1 MMTHEENM
9 MLTGVTAGTPLH
21 LPLSRYWYPVARSS
35 KLLDRCTR
43 KVRLLGENFV
53 VARRGNEVLA
63 VDERCPHRQASLTLA
78 RVEDDGLRCIYHGWL
93 IGCDGAVKET
103 PNERMSGGRRNLRVR
118 APGVRE
124 AGGLIWL
131 NICEDESERAPFPDW
146 PWLGLPEDQV
156 VITDVA
162 QKTNW
167 VQSLEGAIDS
177 SHTTVL
183 HQDHVKSA
191 AATTASTVIS
201 KIGTEMRIGRPSVD
215 LHPKMEVRDTDF
227 GFIYGALRKSMTD
240 QDMHYVRATAYGFP
254 AYIAFGVAGEM
265 RAQLV
270 FVPVDDVH
278 AHFYSIWYSMT
289 EALDRETRIVWSGL
303 DPDRDLD
310 DDGYLRACALP
321 NWGQDRAAM
330 AAGESFAGMMGINVQ
345 DTIVQ
350 ESMGPIV
357 DRTREHLGPAD
368 KGIIHFRRMMLAVAR
383 GSNPAATAD
392 YARRMRYSGLR
403 ANDGL
408 VPVDGDWTSVF
419 SDDEKANW
427 ETEGAEIS

>member
-1 MMTHEENM
+1 MLTHEENR
-9 MLTGVTAGTPLH
+9 MLTGVGAGTPLH
-21 LPLSRYWYPVARSS
+21 KPPSRYWYPVLRSS
-35 KLLDRCTR
+35 RLLDRCTH
-43 KVRLLGENFV
+43 KVRLLGETFV
-53 VARRGNEVLA
+53 VARRGAELLA
-63 VDERCPHRQASLTLA
+63 IEERCPHRQTSMLLA
-78 RVEDDGLRCIYHGWL
+78 RVEDGGLRCIYHGWL
-93 IGCDGAVKET
+93 IGKDGAVRET
-103 PNERMSGGRRNLRVR
+103 PNERETGGRWGLCVR

-131 NICEDESERAPFPDW
+131 NMCEDKSEQAPFPDW
-146 PWLGLPEDQV
+146 PWLGLPEQQV

-191 AATTASTVIS
+191 AQTTASTIIA
-201 KIGTEMRIGRPSVD
+201 KDGIKMKIGRPSAD
-215 LHPKMEVRDTDF
+215 LHPRMEVRDTDF
-227 GFIYGALRKSMTD
+227 GFVYGALRRSMND
-240 QDMHYVRATAYGFP
+240 PGAHYVRATAYGFP
-254 AYIAFGVAGEM
+254 AYVAFGVAGDL

-270 FVPVDDVH
+270 FVPVDETH
-278 AHFYSIWYSMT
+278 AHFYSIWYS
-289 EALDRETRIVWSGL
+289 LDAPMDRAARIAWSGL

-310 DDGYLRACALP
+310 DEGYLRRCALP

-357 DRTREHLGPAD
+357 DRTKEHLGPGD
-368 KGIIHFRRMMLAVAR
+368 KAIIHFRRVMLAVAR
-383 GSNPAATAD
+383 GESRAATAD
-392 YARRMRYSGLR
+392 FARRMRYGALR
-403 ANDGL
+403 ARDGL
-408 VPVDGDWTSVF
+408 LPAGADWTTLY
-419 SDDEKANW
+419 SDEERSHW
-427 ETEGAEIS
+427 GAETANAS